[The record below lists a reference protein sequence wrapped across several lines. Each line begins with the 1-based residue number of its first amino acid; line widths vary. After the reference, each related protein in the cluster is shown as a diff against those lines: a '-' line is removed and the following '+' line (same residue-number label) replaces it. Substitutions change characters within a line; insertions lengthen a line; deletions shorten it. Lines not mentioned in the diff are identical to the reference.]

1 MKIKNGFKYE
11 INGWKYISIA
21 GKPYERGFAH
31 GKLLKKEIKTC
42 ISTMKWNL
50 YNDYGFDARF
60 FTLVSNYVFK
70 KYIEEH
76 YPEYYSEMHGIANG
90 SKIKIDEIILWN
102 NYASLPYALA
112 GIKNNL
118 HKIPYLMEE
127 YGDILKNVDTIGSM
141 MEGGSTDKCSAFM
154 AVGDY
159 THDGKIC
166 CAHNSFDDFITG
178 QYFNVIIDIKP
189 NKGNRIMLQCAPG
202 YISSQTDFFITSN
215 GFIGTETT
223 FGGFNNY
230 SEGAPISCRIRSCM
244 QYAKT
249 LDDYISILKKHNSG
263 DYANAWLIGNT
274 NTNEIMRIELG
285 LEFVNVEK
293 KKNGYFIGFNAPYD
307 PRIRN
312 IESSNSGF
320 DDIRRH
326 QGARKVRL
334 EQLMD
339 ENKGKINIDIAKNI
353 IADHYD
359 VYLNK
364 DNKCSRTI
372 CSHYELDAREYM
384 SQADRPLPYAP
395 RGAVDGCVVDTTL
408 CKNMSFYGRWGSS
421 CGTPFIVK
429 DYIKKN
435 IQWKRYQPYLHD
447 RPSQPWTLFTINK
460 KNTKVNKTKRIKKKN
475 THAKNNSTKN
485 NHTKMN
491 KTKKIKNN
499 SKK

>member
-11 INGWKYISIA
+11 INGWKYISIS

-31 GKLLKKEIKTC
+31 GKLLKKEIKKC

-70 KYIEEH
+70 KYIEDH
-76 YPEYYSEMHGIANG
+76 YPEYYSELHGIANG
-90 SKIKIDEIILWN
+90 SKSKIDEIILWN
-102 NYASLPYALA
+102 NYASLPYALSS
-112 GIKNNL
+112 IKDNL
-118 HKIPYLMEE
+118 HNMSTLMKE
-127 YGDILKNVDTIGSM
+127 YGDILENVDAFGSI
-141 MEGGSTDKCSAFM
+141 MEGGSADKCSAFM

-189 NKGNRIMLQCAPG
+189 NKGNRILFQSAPG

-230 SEGAPISCRIRSCM
+230 VQGSPISCRIRCCM

-249 LDDYISILKKHNSG
+249 LDDYVSILKKHNSG

-312 IESSNSGF
+312 IESSNTGF

-339 ENKGKINIDIAKNI
+339 KNKGKINIDIAKNI

-395 RGAVDGCVVDTTL
+395 RGAVDGCVADTKL

-435 IQWKRYQPYLHD
+435 MQWKRYQPYLND

-460 KNTKVNKTKRIKKKN
+460 KNTRHNKTNRIKSKKN
-475 THAKNNSTKN
+475 TLAKN
-485 NHTKMN
+485 NHTKIN
-491 KTKKIKNN
+491 KTKKINN
-499 SKK
+499 KSKK